1 MALRDLFRRK
11 QAEVPQQAEEQGMD
25 IRAMLEQSQG
35 SGSIRPGYQR
45 FDRAQAELPGESA
58 VLNGAED
65 EARQMGARLGTE
77 AMLRMQGAEVRK
89 GYVEEDLG
97 IITKEHIHKAELDLM
112 VYRSGKESVERRVIA
127 AQEWWKLRNAEMQQ
141 IERGI
146 KGPQAIQS
154 STLWLWCAIVNAHA
168 VLESNM
174 PEAMFQPREKNDEE
188 EAKKLSDVVP
198 VIMERNRFRRVYNKE
213 LWQLLTEGTLVSGT
227 FWDKEKEN
235 GLGDV
240 SHRKVNILNLFW
252 EPGIDELEDSK
263 QVFYTYLMDNDEL
276 LAEYPQL
283 EGKVG
288 PNAYMVAEY
297 RYDDNVPNDNKSIV
311 VDWYYKK
318 RINGRTVLHLCTFCN
333 GEILFSTENTGMAE
347 GLYDDGRYPFDMLPL
362 YPVEGSPAGYGLIDI
377 GKDCQMDI
385 DVMSRAMVLNGMV
398 SAIPRNFVKDDGRVN
413 EQEYAD
419 LTKMFVHVSGEIDE
433 NSIRRIDTPPMPAH
447 VMNVYQGKIDELKYA
462 TGNTDVTNG
471 NVPAGVTAAS
481 AIAALQEEQ
490 GKSKKDITDNIFE
503 WFSLVSS
510 KIISRIRQGYD
521 VAREF
526 MITGKSGNENEYIS
540 FDNSGLKPQAMQ
552 NGFGM
557 EDMKRLPV
565 FDIKVRV
572 QRENAYTRLSRNELV
587 LQMDDR
593 GFFLPQNTDRAM
605 MALKLMDFE
614 GKEEM
619 MNEIRQQGILMDAFI
634 KLSQIALALAQQA
647 NPMIADQIAMLTQGV
662 TGQAMQQATAAGGGR
677 KALPDAETTDN
688 PQEEAQRNPIVN
700 RARERTE
707 NATRPN

>member
-11 QAEVPQQAEEQGMD
+11 QAEEPQKEQGMD
-25 IRAMLEQSQG
+25 MRTMLEQSQG
-35 SGSIRPGYQR
+35 RGSIRPGYQR
-45 FDRAQAELPGESA
+45 FDRAQGEIPGESA
-58 VLNGAED
+58 VLTGAED
-65 EARQMGARLGTE
+65 EARRMGARMGAE
-77 AMLRMQGAEVRK
+77 SMLRMQGADIPG
-89 GYVEEDLG
+89 GYQEEDLG

-127 AQEWWKLRNAEMQQ
+127 SQEWWKLRNAEMQQ

-188 EAKKLSDVVP
+188 EAKKLSDIIP
-198 VIMERNRFRRVYNKE
+198 VIMERNNFRRVYNKE

-240 SHRKVNILNLFW
+240 SHKKVNILNLFW
-252 EPGIDELEDSK
+252 EPGIDELEDSR
-263 QVFYTYLMDNDEL
+263 QIFYTYLMDNDEL

-288 PNAYMVAEY
+288 PNAYMIAEY

-318 RINGRTVLHLCTFCN
+318 RVNGRTVLHLCTFCN
-333 GEILFSTENTGMAE
+333 GEILFSTENAGMAE
-347 GLYDDGRYPFDMLPL
+347 GLYDDGRYPFDMLAL
-362 YPVEGSPAGYGLIDI
+362 YPVEGSPAGYGMIDI

-419 LTKMFVHVSGEIDE
+419 LTKMFVHVSGDIDE

-447 VMNVYQGKIDELKYA
+447 VMNIYQGKIDELKYA

-490 GKSKKDITDNIFE
+490 GKSKKDITDNIFD
-503 WFSLVSS
+503 WFGSVNS
-510 KIISRIRQGYD
+510 KVISRVRQGYD

-526 MITGKSGNENEYIS
+526 MITGKSGNENQYVS
-540 FDNSGLKPQAMQ
+540 FDNSGLKPQIMPE
-552 NGFGM
+552 GFGM
-557 EDMKRLPV
+557 QNMQRLPV

-662 TGQAMQQATAAGGGR
+662 TGQAMQQTAPAGGGA
-677 KALPDAETTDN
+677 KALPQAERTDN

-707 NATRPN
+707 NATRPDQ

>member
-11 QAEVPQQAEEQGMD
+11 QAEEPQKEQGMD
-25 IRAMLEQSQG
+25 MRTMLEQSQG

-45 FDRAQAELPGESA
+45 FDRAQGEIPGESA
-58 VLNGAED
+58 VLTGEED
-65 EARQMGARLGTE
+65 EARRMGARMGAE
-77 AMLRMQGAEVRK
+77 SMLRMQGADIPG
-89 GYVEEDLG
+89 GYQEEDLG

-188 EAKKLSDVVP
+188 EAKKLSDIIP
-198 VIMERNRFRRVYNKE
+198 VIMERNNFRRVYNKE

-240 SHRKVNILNLFW
+240 SHKKVNILNLFW
-252 EPGIDELEDSK
+252 EPGIDELEDSR
-263 QVFYTYLMDNDEL
+263 QIFYTYLMDNDEL

-288 PNAYMVAEY
+288 PNAYMIAEY

-318 RINGRTVLHLCTFCN
+318 RVNGRTVLHLCTFCN
-333 GEILFSTENTGMAE
+333 GEILFSTENAGMAQ
-347 GLYDDGRYPFDMLPL
+347 GLYDDGRYPFDMLAL
-362 YPVEGSPAGYGLIDI
+362 YPVEGSPAGYGMIDI

-398 SAIPRNFVKDDGRVN
+398 SALPRNFVKDDGRV

-433 NSIRRIDTPPMPAH
+433 NSIRRIETPPMPAH
-447 VMNVYQGKIDELKYA
+447 VMNIYQGKIDELKYA

-490 GKSKKDITDNIFE
+490 GKSKKDITDNIFD
-503 WFSLVSS
+503 WFGSVNS
-510 KIISRIRQGYD
+510 KVISRVRQGYD

-526 MITGKSGNENEYIS
+526 MITGKSGNENQYIS
-540 FDNSGLKPQAMQ
+540 YDNSGLKPQIMPE
-552 NGFGM
+552 GFGM
-557 EDMKRLPV
+557 QNMQRLPV

-634 KLSQIALALAQQA
+634 KLSQIALALAQKA

-662 TGQAMQQATAAGGGR
+662 TGQAMQQTER
-677 KALPDAETTDN
+677 TDN
-688 PQEEAQRNPIVN
+688 PQEEAQRNPLVN

-707 NATRPN
+707 NATRPDQ

>member
-11 QAEVPQQAEEQGMD
+11 QAEEPQKEQGMD
-25 IRAMLEQSQG
+25 MRTMLEQSQG

-45 FDRAQAELPGESA
+45 FDRAQGEIPGESA
-58 VLNGAED
+58 VLTGAED
-65 EARQMGARLGTE
+65 EARRMGARMGAE
-77 AMLRMQGAEVRK
+77 SMLRMQGADIPG
-89 GYVEEDLG
+89 GYQKEDLG

-188 EAKKLSDVVP
+188 EAKKLSDIIP
-198 VIMERNRFRRVYNKE
+198 VIMERNNFRRVYNKE

-240 SHRKVNILNLFW
+240 SHKKVNILNLFW
-252 EPGIDELEDSK
+252 EPGIDELEDSR

-288 PNAYMVAEY
+288 PNAYMIAEY

-318 RINGRTVLHLCTFCN
+318 RVNGRTVLHLCTFCN
-333 GEILFSTENTGMAE
+333 GEILFSTENAGMAE

-362 YPVEGSPAGYGLIDI
+362 YPVEGSPAGYGMIDI

-419 LTKMFVHVSGEIDE
+419 LTKMFVHVSGDIDE

-447 VMNVYQGKIDELKYA
+447 VMNIYQGKIDELKYA

-490 GKSKKDITDNIFE
+490 GKSKKDITDNIFD
-503 WFSLVSS
+503 WYGSVQS
-510 KIISRIRQGYD
+510 KTISRVRQGYD

-526 MITGKSGNENEYIS
+526 MITGKSGNENQYIS
-540 FDNSGLKPQAMQ
+540 FDNSGLKPQIMPE
-552 NGFGM
+552 GFGM
-557 EDMKRLPV
+557 QNMQRLPV

-634 KLSQIALALAQQA
+634 KLSQIALTLAQQA

-662 TGQAMQQATAAGGGR
+662 TGQAMQQTAPAGGGA
-677 KALPDAETTDN
+677 KALPQAERTDN

-707 NATRPN
+707 NATRPDQ